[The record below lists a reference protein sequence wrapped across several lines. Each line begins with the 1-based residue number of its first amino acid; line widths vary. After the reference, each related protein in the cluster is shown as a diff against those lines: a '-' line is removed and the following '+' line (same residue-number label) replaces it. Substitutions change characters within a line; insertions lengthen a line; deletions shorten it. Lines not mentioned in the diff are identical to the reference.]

1 MASRCN
7 SSTQNAEPSD
17 FRQTQNAEIEL
28 SARQKAQRRRRIREK
43 AACPGVRRSPA
54 PGSTSPGLSGQCTE
68 RTERRRRS
76 VRVFF
81 ALDLCALSF
90 PLFIKRPPDPY
101 PSPGGHSGL
110 NARQKAQ
117 RARRLHEKNLAG
129 PNVDHADLQRRS
141 VRALHSILFSMALIV
156 NGLRPKRVLYM
167 NAFINKH
174 DLLRI
179 VSVPRLEA
187 SGNAFNAFVE
197 GT

>member
-1 MASRCN
+1 MDVQLHD
-7 SSTQNAEPSD
+7 T
-17 FRQTQNAEIEL
+17 
-28 SARQKAQRRRRIREK
+28 
-43 AACPGVRRSPA
+43 
-54 PGSTSPGLSGQCTE
+54 
-68 RTERRRRS
+68 
-76 VRVFF
+76 FF

-90 PLFIKRPPDPY
+90 PLFIQRPPDLY
-101 PSPGGHSGL
+101 PSPSEHSGL

-117 RARRLHEKNLAG
+117 CARHLREKNVASQD
-129 PNVDHADLQRRS
+129 VDHANLQRRS
-141 VRALHSILFSMALIV
+141 VCALHSIPFSMALIV

-187 SGNAFNAFVE
+187 SGNAFNTFVE